1 MRRLER
7 DQRQPPNNIGGDR
20 KKERTKRDFGRTTA
34 ATVVMVES
42 VAAAAAAAAA
52 ATLRETQNHYN
63 CFFPSPFFISS
74 YSFYDT
80 RVFAFFIFS
89 LYFYACKAAHT
100 HTITRKQ
107 Q

>member
-1 MRRLER
+1 
-7 DQRQPPNNIGGDR
+7 
-20 KKERTKRDFGRTTA
+20 
-34 ATVVMVES
+34 MVES

-89 LYFYACKAAHT
+89 LYFFFKL
-100 HTITRKQ
+100 
-107 Q
+107 